1 METTGAPDLEGLER
15 VLRRLPDVTAA
26 RVVAGAGGGIA
37 EVHILSL
44 PDKPA
49 KQVVRD
55 VQSAALALMGIDVD
69 RRVVSVVQLDAPGPG
84 PAFTPPPPPPP
95 VPLPAPAADGAQR
108 RAVGAA
114 GGRVCLEAV
123 RIERRGLQCSAV
135 VTLRHGDR
143 TVVGAAEGL
152 MTSNSPLRL
161 AAQATMAALRQVEE
175 AAVRADVET
184 TSVVRFGGRSIALTT
199 VVVVVPPHEEILSG
213 SAVVRRGEV
222 DAVARSVLDA
232 TNRRLSALR

>member
-1 METTGAPDLEGLER
+1 MEATGAPDLEGLER

-26 RVVAGAGGGIA
+26 RVVGGAGGGIA

-84 PAFTPPPPPPP
+84 PGLAPPPP
-95 VPLPAPAADGAQR
+95 PAPAADRAQHR
-108 RAVGAA
+108 GGGAA
-114 GGRVCLEAV
+114 GCRVRLEAV
-123 RIERRGLQCSAV
+123 GVEHRGLKCAAE
-135 VTLRHGDR
+135 VTLRHGER
-143 TVVGAAEGL
+143 TAVGAAEGL
-152 MTSNSPLRL
+152 MTSNSSLRL
-161 AAQATMAALRQVEE
+161 VAQATMAALRQIDE
-175 AAVRADVET
+175 AAVRAEVET
-184 TSVVRFGGRSIALTT
+184 TSVLRFGGRSIVLTT
-199 VVVVVPPHEEILSG
+199 VVVVAPPHEEIHSG
-213 SAVVRRGEV
+213 SAIVRRGEF

-232 TNRRLSALR
+232 TNRRLSELR

>member
-1 METTGAPDLEGLER
+1 MEATGAPDLDGLEQ

-69 RRVVSVVQLDAPGPG
+69 RRVVSVVQLDAPAPAPG
-84 PAFTPPPPPPP
+84 LAPPPPPPAP
-95 VPLPAPAADGAQR
+95 PPPAADKAR
-108 RAVGAA
+108 ERAPVTA
-114 GGRVCLEAV
+114 GDRVCLEGV
-123 RIERRGLQCSAV
+123 RTDHRGLQCGAE

-143 TVVGAAEGL
+143 TAVGTAEGL
-152 MTSNSPLRL
+152 MTSSSPLRL
-161 AAQATMAALRQVEE
+161 VAQATMAALRQLEG
-175 AAVRADVET
+175 AAVRAEVET
-184 TSVVRFGGRSIALTT
+184 ASVLRFGGRSLALTT

-222 DAVARSVLDA
+222 DAVARAVLDA
-232 TNRRLSALR
+232 TNRRLPELR